1 MSNSQNVKVVT
12 DNSFDTDVAQQ
23 TGVSI
28 IDFWAEWCGPC
39 RMLAPTIDAVADQ
52 FAGKIKVYKMNVD
65 ENQNT
70 PGKFHIRGIP
80 TVIIFKNGQAVDQIV
95 GNQPKDVFV
104 QTIQK
109 HLG

>member
-1 MSNSQNVKVVT
+1 VT

>member
-1 MSNSQNVKVVT
+1 MANSQNVKVVT
-12 DNSFDTDVAQQ
+12 DSSFDTDVAQQ